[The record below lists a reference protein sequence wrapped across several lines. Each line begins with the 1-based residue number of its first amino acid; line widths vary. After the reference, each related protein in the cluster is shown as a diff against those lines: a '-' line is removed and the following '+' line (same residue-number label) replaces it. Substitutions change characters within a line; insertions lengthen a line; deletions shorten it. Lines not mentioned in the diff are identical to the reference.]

1 MLERILLRRQ
11 RRRGSALLEFTLV
24 GIPILFLSTSVIS
37 ASLDMWQFHN
47 LAYGTQMTA
56 RYVAMPTVQTFA
68 LCGFLHGY
76 IICRGS

>member
-1 MLERILLRRQ
+1 MLAQVDVKRFDTDFGKQIFEHHIGAAPPGEMIAVGFAQRSDPGIAMLLVD
-11 RRRGSALLEFTLV
+11 A
-24 GIPILFLSTSVIS
+24 
-37 ASLDMWQFHN
+37 
-47 LAYGTQMTA
+47 A

>member
-1 MLERILLRRQ
+1 ML
-11 RRRGSALLEFTLV
+11 LV
-24 GIPILFLSTSVIS
+24 D
-37 ASLDMWQFHN
+37 A
-47 LAYGTQMTA
+47 A